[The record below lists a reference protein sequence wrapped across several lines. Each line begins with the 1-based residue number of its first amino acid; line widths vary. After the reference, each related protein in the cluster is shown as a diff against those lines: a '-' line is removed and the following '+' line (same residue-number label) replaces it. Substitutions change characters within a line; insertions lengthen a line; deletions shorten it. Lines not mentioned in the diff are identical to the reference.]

1 MLPFEK
7 KWLTQKKEMHAFLG
21 RVALMENDGNRD
33 KHPCLSDRME
43 VEISD
48 VFSLKKKPPPIIKHL
63 SKLKLE
69 SKTKSANASSSHHER
84 LLHKGKNQS

>member
-1 MLPFEK
+1 MVPFEK

-48 VFSLKKKPPPIIKHL
+48 VFFIKKSHRQ
-63 SKLKLE
+63 
-69 SKTKSANASSSHHER
+69 SSNILVS
-84 LLHKGKNQS
+84 